1 MEERKKGSRED
12 RRGIGKEGR
21 GKEGRG
27 EEGKQG
33 RREERKS

>member
-12 RRGIGKEGR
+12 RRGIGEEGR